1 MISLKL
7 TTQRDSIMSNVLV
20 VNSSINGEQGN
31 SSKLVQSFIDALAQK
46 ESLSVEHLD
55 LAEQQ
60 LGHLSSGEMQA
71 WMTAPE
77 QRTEEQRKLA
87 SISDNLVEQVKK
99 ADTLVLGVPM
109 YNFGIPSVLKAWID
123 RIARAGVT
131 FRYTENGPQGL
142 LNDKKVYVLAAR
154 GGMYAGTPKDSQTN
168 YLKDFFAFVGL
179 TDVEFVYA
187 EGLAMGEESA
197 NNAFLNANEKIIEL
211 IAQRAA

>member
-1 MISLKL
+1 
-7 TTQRDSIMSNVLV
+7 MSNVLV

-31 SSKLVQSFIDALAQK
+31 SNKLVQSFIDALAAK
-46 ESLSVEHLD
+46 ENITLQELD
-55 LAEQQ
+55 LNKEQ
-60 LGHLSSGEMQA
+60 LGHLTSEEMQA
-71 WMTAPE
+71 WMTAAE
-77 QRTEEQRKLA
+77 QRSEQQHQLA
-87 SISDNLVEQVKK
+87 SISDNYVEQVKK

-109 YNFGIPSVLKAWID
+109 YNFGIPSALKAWID

-142 LNDKKVYVLAAR
+142 LSDKKVYVLAAR
-154 GGMYAGTPKDSQTN
+154 GGMYAGTPKDTQTT

-197 NNAFLNANEKIIEL
+197 SGAFAQANEKIIEL
-211 IAQRAA
+211 IGQRGA